1 MFLHKKFTCNA
12 EIKKQISIY
21 RLAQFPSSY
30 NRLAYENGTGD
41 K

>member
-1 MFLHKKFTCNA
+1 MLRLKKA
-12 EIKKQISIY
+12 DSLY

-30 NRLAYENGTGD
+30 NRLAYEIGTGD